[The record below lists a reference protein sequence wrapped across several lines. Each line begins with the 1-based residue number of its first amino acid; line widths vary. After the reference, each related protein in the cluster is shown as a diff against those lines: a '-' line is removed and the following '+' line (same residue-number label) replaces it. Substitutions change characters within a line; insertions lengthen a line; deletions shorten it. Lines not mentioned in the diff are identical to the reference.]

1 MKTLQLMAKMQSDL
15 EEKQKRKKLRQQQ
28 KRAALLARNSPLSK
42 SSGEIAEKSPATKT
56 AAATDRKFLSSIMNT
71 LFSSST
77 GGEASGASKGEAKRL
92 SLRRLKERGKQR
104 RREDE
109 ELEEESGGDVGDETR
124 KSSHSLHLSCEP
136 EMGNRLQFDLWQ
148 AILIW

>member
-1 MKTLQLMAKMQSDL
+1 MAKMQSDL

-77 GGEASGASKGEAKRL
+77 GGEASGAAKGEAKRL

-104 RREDE
+104 RREDD
-109 ELEEESGGDVGDETR
+109 ELEEESGGDVGDVGDETK
-124 KSSHSLHLSCEP
+124 KSSRSLNLSCEP
-136 EMGNRLQFDLWQ
+136 EMGKRLQFDLWQ
-148 AILIW
+148 AILI